1 MINFNIKIH
10 NDLIETGVQ
19 KESFKNA
26 VETINQTTKNGNK
39 IFAYY
44 QFNTR
49 LIELSTSER
58 SWDSLWDDYS
68 IEIGCFSE
76 PVTADGLLNK
86 IKKEI
91 ERNSTMIYHLN
102 MCGICI

>member
-10 NDLIETGVQ
+10 NNLRKTGVQ

-26 VETINQTTKNGNK
+26 VETINQTTKKETK

-76 PVTADGLLNK
+76 PVTASKLLNK

-91 ERNSTMIYHLN
+91 ERNSPIIHHLDT
-102 MCGICI
+102 CGIFI

>member
-10 NDLIETGVQ
+10 NNLKKTGVQ

-26 VETINQTTKNGNK
+26 ATTINQTTKNGNK
-39 IFAYY
+39 IFVYY

-58 SWDSLWDDYS
+58 SWDSLWDDYKV
-68 IEIGCFSE
+68 EIGCFSE
-76 PVTADGLLNK
+76 PVTADELLNK

-91 ERNSTMIYHLN
+91 ERNAPLIHHLD
-102 MCGICI
+102 MCGIFI